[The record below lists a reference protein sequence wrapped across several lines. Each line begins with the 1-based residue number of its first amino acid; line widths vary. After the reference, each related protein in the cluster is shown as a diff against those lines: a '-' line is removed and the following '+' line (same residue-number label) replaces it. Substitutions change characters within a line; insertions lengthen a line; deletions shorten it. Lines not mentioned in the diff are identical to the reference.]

1 MAPNI
6 LTPAA
11 VLVVWTLIMLIW
23 MAATRGPALRKL
35 GTDKLKH
42 GARGQDL
49 EGLIPDEV
57 NWKAHNYVN
66 LLEQPTVFYA
76 AVLILVLS
84 GYSAGDTLLAWL
96 YVILRVAHSVW
107 QAAAN
112 RQPTRAILFLASS
125 VALVGLALRALAATL
140 GG

>member
-1 MAPNI
+1 MQANI

-11 VLVVWTLIMLIW
+11 VLVLWTLIMLVW

-49 EGLIPDEV
+49 EGLIADEI
-57 NWKAHNYVN
+57 NWKAHNYAH

-76 AVLILVLS
+76 AVFILMLS
-84 GYSAGDTLLAWL
+84 GYDLADTLLAWL
-96 YVILRVAHSVW
+96 YVVLRIVHSVW
-107 QAAAN
+107 QAAIN
-112 RQPTRAILFLASS
+112 RQPMRMILFLASS
-125 VALVGLALRALAATL
+125 VVLIVLALRALAATL
-140 GG
+140 